1 MTSDINVALSIDSL
15 RIFFLR
21 IFIKKLSHISIFFK
35 GSILYITNLT
45 FTRTSLLD
53 KAFHICCNLHDRPL
67 SECALNW
74 YLKSFWMLRILRGIS
89 DLWWLPWQ
97 KFPDTHFICRI
108 SLMRF
113 LCHTIKYDSWKRGLI
128 CNVSTTYIVWYLVEV
143 WYMVKVSCNQNK

>member
-53 KAFHICCNLHDRPL
+53 KAFHICCNLHDCPL

-74 YLKSFWMLRILRGIS
+74 YLKSF
-89 DLWWLPWQ
+89 
-97 KFPDTHFICRI
+97 
-108 SLMRF
+108 
-113 LCHTIKYDSWKRGLI
+113 
-128 CNVSTTYIVWYLVEV
+128 
-143 WYMVKVSCNQNK
+143 